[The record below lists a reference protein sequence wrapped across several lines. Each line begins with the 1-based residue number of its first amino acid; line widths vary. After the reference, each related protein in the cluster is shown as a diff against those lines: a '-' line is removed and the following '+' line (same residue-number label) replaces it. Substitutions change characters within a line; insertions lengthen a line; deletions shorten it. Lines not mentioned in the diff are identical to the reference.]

1 MLEFELHESMFLLT
15 MNIFHHDYLSGIT
28 EKIKGEVTIY
38 KIILLL
44 KKKWIGN
51 NLKAP

>member
-15 MNIFHHDYLSGIT
+15 TNIFHHDSLSGIT
-28 EKIKGEVTIY
+28 DKIKGEVTIY

-44 KKKWIGN
+44 KKNGFGII
-51 NLKAP
+51 